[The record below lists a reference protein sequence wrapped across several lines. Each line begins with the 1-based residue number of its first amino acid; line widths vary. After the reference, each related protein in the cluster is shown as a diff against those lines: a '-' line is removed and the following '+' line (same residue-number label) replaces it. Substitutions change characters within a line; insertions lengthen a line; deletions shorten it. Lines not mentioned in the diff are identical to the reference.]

1 MNKRKLLTDRQRL
14 LQCHDGQR
22 TLRLFGDRLDRP
34 TLGAVRAM
42 LSPERKDIHRRTART
57 TNANDNG
64 AGPMQGCRP

>member
-14 LQCHDGQR
+14 VQCHDGQR

-42 LSPERKDIHRRTART
+42 LSSGREDLHRCKVRGQSS
-57 TNANDNG
+57 NDNG
-64 AGPMQGCRP
+64 AGPMQG